1 MRQRAPLVGGTLA
14 PYDLKLRGFALRVF
28 LASGLIGLVLT
39 GQPACA
45 QPTALPIPESDPLAI
60 DMDSDP
66 LLALERQDGGLAAFK
81 QRLQEA
87 ATESPAIA
95 EAEARNLEAVA
106 GRRLAKTGQLPAG
119 ELSISSFRTLS
130 REFSND
136 PQNIIERSRARQ
148 RTDALISLTQPLI
161 DFGAS
166 GDRIAAAEERV
177 TSSEA
182 RFTGVAEDVGLRAI
196 SAWYDLFAART
207 LVALGEALD
216 ASHVSLGEAI
226 DQRIA
231 QGVSARADRIRIDG
245 TIAAARAR
253 LAGFRRAEAGAIARF
268 AELLG
273 PPPERIERA
282 PLPLPIRVPDA
293 ESIAQAIE
301 TTPAVRAVE
310 AEAKASRRDAE
321 ALRADL
327 LPTISA
333 SVDAG
338 RYGVFETDID
348 YDVRARLNVRL
359 RLFGGGD
366 ARADQAAARAMA
378 DGARA
383 DRVRDEALREAS
395 IAASDVRALEEQ
407 LVALR
412 NNYVA
417 ARISRDVLTER
428 FRVARGSLFDVL
440 SAEDAF
446 FTTATAYIQG
456 IVDLDLARYVLLART
471 GGLLPALGLDRLSP
485 TTWEA
490 VR

>member
-1 MRQRAPLVGGTLA
+1 MRVLW
-14 PYDLKLRGFALRVF
+14 
-28 LASGLIGLVLT
+28 ASALIGLALA
-39 GQPACA
+39 GRPGCA
-45 QPTALPIPESDPLAI
+45 QPTALPPPEPDPLTI
-60 DMDSDP
+60 DLDADP
-66 LLALERQDGGLAAFK
+66 VMALERQDGGLALFR
-81 QRLQEA
+81 QRLEA
-87 ATESPAIA
+87 AAEDSPAIA

-106 GRRLAKTGQLPAG
+106 GRRLARAGQLPTG
-119 ELSISSFRTLS
+119 EASVTSFRTLA
-130 REFSND
+130 RDFSND
-136 PQNIIERSRARQ
+136 PQNIIERSRPTR

-166 GDRIAAAEERV
+166 ADRVAAAQERV

-182 RFTGVAEDVGLRAI
+182 RFTGVAEDIGLRAI

-231 QGVSARADRIRIDG
+231 QGISARADRIRIDG
-245 TIAAARAR
+245 TIAAGRAR
-253 LAGFRRAEAGAIARF
+253 LAGFRRAEAGATARF

-273 PPPERIERA
+273 PPPEQIERA
-282 PLPLPIRVPDA
+282 PLPLPYRVPDA
-293 ESIAQAIE
+293 DAIALAIE
-301 TTPAVRAVE
+301 ETPMVRAVE

-321 ALRADL
+321 AVRADL

-333 SVDAG
+333 TVDAG
-338 RYGVFETDID
+338 RYGVFETDND
-348 YDVRARLNVRL
+348 YDVRARLNLRL
-359 RLFGGGD
+359 RLFGGGQ

-378 DGARA
+378 DDARA

-407 LVALR
+407 LAALR
-412 NNYVA
+412 SNYVA

-446 FTTATAYIQG
+446 FATATAYIQG

-485 TTWEA
+485 ATWDA
-490 VR
+490 IP

>member
-1 MRQRAPLVGGTLA
+1 MPLGL
-14 PYDLKLRGFALRVF
+14 DFLKRGSALRMF
-28 LASGLIGLVLT
+28 LGLGLIVLVSA
-39 GQPACA
+39 GQSAHAQPAG
-45 QPTALPIPESDPLAI
+45 LPLPAPDPLAI
-60 DMDSDP
+60 DMDADP
-66 LLALERQDGGLAAFK
+66 LLAIERQDGGLELFR
-81 QRLQEA
+81 QRLQSA
-87 ATESPAIA
+87 AQASPAIA

-106 GRRLAKTGQLPAG
+106 GRRLAKSGQLPAG

-148 RTDALISLTQPLI
+148 RTDALISLTQPLV

-207 LVALGEALD
+207 LVSLGEALD
-216 ASHVSLGEAI
+216 SSHVALGEAI

-231 QGVSARADRIRIDG
+231 QGVSARSDRVRIDG

-253 LAGFRRAEAGAIARF
+253 LAGFRRSEAGALARF
-268 AELLG
+268 TELLG
-273 PPPERIERA
+273 PPPERIQRA

-293 ESIAQAIE
+293 ESVAEAIDS
-301 TTPAVRAVE
+301 TPAVRAVE

-327 LPTISA
+327 FPTISA

-366 ARADQAAARAMA
+366 ARADQASARAMA
-378 DGARA
+378 DDARA

-428 FRVARGSLFDVL
+428 FRVARGSLFDVM

-446 FTTATAYIQG
+446 FATATAYIQG

-490 VR
+490 IR